1 MKVDLHYLGLAIS
14 LHLINYQ
21 LLWKLDLMQNTYAM
35 QTDGY
40 NLLSWTRRRS
50 SIYTYLIH
58 LQIINIKKNRNGIYR
73 F

>member
-1 MKVDLHYLGLAIS
+1 
-14 LHLINYQ
+14 
-21 LLWKLDLMQNTYAM
+21 MQNTYAM